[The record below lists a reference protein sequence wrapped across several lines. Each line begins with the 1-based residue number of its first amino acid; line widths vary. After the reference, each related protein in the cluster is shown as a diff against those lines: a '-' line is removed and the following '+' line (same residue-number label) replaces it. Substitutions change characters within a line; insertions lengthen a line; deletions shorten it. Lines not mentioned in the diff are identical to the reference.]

1 MVKPLDDENTET
13 AKRSPL
19 QRILSV
25 SATVLLVLAGALLV
39 YVTFCMVK
47 KQPVSFF
54 GHCILQIVTGSM
66 EPSLRV
72 GDCILVAKT
81 DPATLQEGDIITF
94 VSEDPET
101 RGLLV
106 THRIISCEADGSFIT
121 RGDANPVDDAL
132 AVRADQIRGKYS
144 RKLHIF
150 GFMTGY
156 SGTRKML
163 LLVVMLGILAVAFYE
178 VRSLMK
184 IGKEIH
190 RESEEEEREK
200 LIREAIEKEKARL
213 AAEGWTGEPPPADA
227 HQGTVGEK
235 AASCADSPV
244 KAAEEKPAEEP
255 VAGSAPVAEAPA
267 EEAPTEGSPAEEKS
281 AAEEPHV
288 EETPA
293 EEKPAET
300 PAAEP
305 APEVKAPETPQKPQ
319 NSASHKKHKKKKGKK
334 HRH

>member
-1 MVKPLDDENTET
+1 MPLDEATTEQT
-13 AKRSPL
+13 PRPL
-19 QRILSV
+19 LRRILSGLTTAV
-25 SATVLLVLAGALLV
+25 LVLAIALLV

-54 GHCILQIVTGSM
+54 GNSILQIVTGSM
-66 EPSLRV
+66 EPTLRV
-72 GDCILVAKT
+72 GDCILVKKT
-81 DPATLQEGDIITF
+81 DPAALQKGDIITF

-121 RGDANPVDDAL
+121 RGDANPVEDAL
-132 AVRADQIRGKYS
+132 AVRTDQVRGKYI

-156 SGTRKML
+156 GGTRKLL
-163 LLVVMLGILAVAFYE
+163 LLVVMLGVLATAFYE

-190 RESEEEEREK
+190 AEADEEEREK

-213 AAEGWTGEPPPADA
+213 AAEAWQPTQADA
-227 HQGTVGEK
+227 AGTPPLADAYQGTVGEQSGSCVDRAVK
-235 AASCADSPV
+235 AAEEKPV
-244 KAAEEKPAEEP
+244 EEPPAEEKPAEEAPAVEEPPAEEKPAEEP
-255 VAGSAPVAEAPA
+255 PA
-267 EEAPTEGSPAEEKS
+267 ESI
-281 AAEEPHV
+281 
-288 EETPA
+288 
-293 EEKPAET
+293 
-300 PAAEP
+300 
-305 APEVKAPETPQKPQ
+305 PEVKAPEEPKKPQ
-319 NSASHKKHKKKKGKK
+319 NSTPKKKHKKKKGKK